1 MQNKK
6 SVFDFIRN
14 IDGGYKQ
21 SIEIIGNE
29 TVIIEN
35 ITSIIEYSEQS
46 MRILVGKKHILIN
59 GDRLELNGYSDKSVY
74 INGKINSIFFE

>member
-6 SVFDFIRN
+6 SVFDFIRG

-29 TVIIEN
+29 VAVVEN

-46 MRILVGKKHILIN
+46 IRLLVGKKYVLII
-59 GDRLELNGYSDKSVY
+59 GDRLELSGYSDKSVY
-74 INGKINSIFFE
+74 IKGEISKIIFE

>member
-6 SVFDFIRN
+6 SVFDFIRCL
-14 IDGGYKQ
+14 DDGYKQ

>member
-14 IDGGYKQ
+14 IDDGYKQ